1 MPCTAIE
8 RKYVTAR
15 YNSRTVV
22 IKQGDL
28 LEVTYVSSI
37 PAHRRPGKRKAI
49 IGFSDASRLR
59 VLKRMATVHW
69 ESVGKSLFC
78 TLTYPDDVAYRTA
91 DQRTKDRHRLFRD
104 MEKHLGREIA
114 LAWRIEWVP
123 RKSGKYVG
131 HLLPHVHLIVFNC
144 RWFARDDLRSL
155 WRGVLS
161 VSGPL
166 RVDVQRIRGEREVA
180 KYVAKY
186 VGKKEDDRTL
196 VIASYLNT
204 VGRAWGFHRPS
215 LIPWCVRTWD
225 LHHTEEEIA
234 LLENAAAS
242 KIPYFPKGTRS
253 GFTLFGPIVKKVT
266 EEIRARRLDRLG
278 IPR

>member
-1 MPCTAIE
+1 MPLTASE
-8 RKYVTAR
+8 KKYLTDR

-28 LEVTYVSSI
+28 LEVTYVTSK
-37 PAHRRPGKRKAI
+37 PARRRPGRRKAI
-49 IGFSDASRLR
+49 VGFSDASRLR

-78 TLTYPDDVAYRTA
+78 TLTYPDDVAIRSMQERTV
-91 DQRTKDRHRLFRD
+91 DRHRLFRD
-104 MEKHLGREIA
+104 MEKHLNREIG

-123 RKSGKYVG
+123 RKSGKHTG
-131 HLLPHVHLIVFNC
+131 LLLPHVHLIVFNC
-144 RWFARDDLRSL
+144 RWLARDDLRTL
-155 WRGVLS
+155 WRNVLS

-180 KYVAKY
+180 RYVAKY
-186 VGKKEDDRTL
+186 VGKKEENRTL

-204 VGRAWGFHRPS
+204 TGRAWGFHRPS
-215 LIPWCVRTWD
+215 LIPWCQRVWD
-225 LHHTEEEIA
+225 WQHTEAEID

-242 KIPYFPKGTRS
+242 KIPYFPRGTRS
-253 GFTLFGPIVKKVT
+253 GFTLFGPVVKQVT
-266 EEIRARRLDRLG
+266 EEIRLRRLDKYRNG
-278 IPR
+278 R